1 MNSADITLSVFI
13 IIIFILL
20 YIFNILAV
28 GIKNIED
35 NWPQYRCNPVV
46 MPFSSVFGHDTTSN
60 FTFCIQTM
68 MQNYMGYLMHPLFYN
83 FNILG
88 NISKTV
94 KGGLNSAKAFFYYIR
109 DSIADV
115 IHGVFSAFLNILI
128 EFQRVTIS
136 LKDIFS
142 KLIGIMV
149 TIIYTVEGS
158 LHTMNS
164 TWEGPPGQLVK
175 ALCFHP
181 DTKIELKDGSLVA
194 MKDVPLNAVLKT
206 GSKVS
211 AVMNISNL
219 DEKGDFI
226 EKLYSIEGG
235 ENDEIILVSGSHL
248 VHDPEIKKF
257 IQVKELS
264 VDKAKISPVHS
275 ATFSCLIT
283 SDHIIP
289 IGKWIFHD
297 WEDNNGSISKKL

>member
-1 MNSADITLSVFI
+1 MKSSDITLSVFI
-13 IIIFILL
+13 IIMFILL

-28 GIKNIED
+28 GIKNIEN

-60 FTFCIQTM
+60 FTFCIQSM
-68 MQNYMGYLMHPLFYN
+68 MQNYMGFLMHPLFHN

-88 NISKTV
+88 TISTKV
-94 KGGLNSAKAFFYYIR
+94 RGGIRSAKAFFNYLR
-109 DSIADV
+109 LSIVGV

-128 EFQRVTIS
+128 EFQRVTIN

-158 LHTMNS
+158 LHAMNS
-164 TWEGPPGQLVK
+164 TWDGPPGQLVK

-194 MKDVPLNAVLKT
+194 MKDMPLNAVLKT

-226 EKLYSIEGG
+226 EELYSIEGG

-257 IQVKELS
+257 IQVKDLS
-264 VDKAKISPVHS
+264 VDKAKISSIHS

>member
-1 MNSADITLSVFI
+1 MNSADIALSIFI
-13 IIIFILL
+13 IIMFILL

-28 GIKNIED
+28 GIKNIEND
-35 NWPQYRCNPVV
+35 WPQYRCNPVI

-60 FTFCIQTM
+60 FVYCVQTM
-68 MQNYMGYLMHPLFYN
+68 MQNYMGYLLNPLFYN

-88 NISKTV
+88 NISQTIRNAINDV
-94 KGGLNSAKAFFYYIR
+94 RAFFSYIR
-109 DSIADV
+109 DSVEEV

-128 EFQRVTIS
+128 EFQRVTIN

-149 TIIYTVEGS
+149 SMIYTVEGS
-158 LHTMNS
+158 IHAMHS
-164 TWEGPPGQLVK
+164 TWNGPPGQLVR

-181 DTKIELKDGSLVA
+181 ETKIELKDGSFVA
-194 MKDVPLNAVLKT
+194 MKDVPLNAILKT
-206 GSKVS
+206 GSKVY

-219 DEKGDFI
+219 DEKGEFV
-226 EKLYSIEGG
+226 EELYAIEGG
-235 ENDEIILVSGSHL
+235 ENNETILVSGSHL
-248 VHDPEIKKF
+248 VHDPETKSF
-257 IQVKELS
+257 VQVKDLN
-264 VDKAKISPVHS
+264 KAKISPIHS
-275 ATFSCLIT
+275 ANFSCLIT